1 MKKIEDMPAPGR
13 IPPPVRL
20 GPRPLPLHLGT
31 AMLTWTSSRAG
42 SESLRRG
49 SPPWSPEIRP
59 AARHLCADLAAYL
72 ADGGKDRPEADGTE
86 EAAWSAFLSAVDS
99 EVAARVSALMDGIL
113 AYRRHPFQRAQ
124 DTATVV
130 WAEGTTRLLRFG
142 DGEGHPVLIVPSLVN
157 RYHVLDIAPKRSL
170 LGYLKHAGY
179 APYVVDWDRP
189 GEIERGFTLTD
200 YIAGRLE
207 QALDALPQ
215 RTRRRPVLIG
225 YCMGGLLALALAQ
238 RRQRDL
244 GALVLLATPW
254 DFSADAG
261 SAPAMLAGMKPSF
274 GGMLDILGEL
284 PTDIIQAMFHTLDP
298 MLVPRKFLRFA
309 KMDKKSAEAEA
320 FVALED
326 WINDGVPLAAPVAR
340 EALFG
345 WYGENTTVRGRWR
358 VAGRAVEPGQVTLP
372 ALAVIPARDRIVPP
386 ASASALAAALPVAT
400 ELKTALG
407 HIGMVVSET
416 ARDRAW
422 KAIVEWLENET

>member
-1 MKKIEDMPAPGR
+1 
-13 IPPPVRL
+13 
-20 GPRPLPLHLGT
+20 
-31 AMLTWTSSRAG
+31 
-42 SESLRRG
+42 
-49 SPPWSPEIRP
+49 
-59 AARHLCADLAAYL
+59 
-72 ADGGKDRPEADGTE
+72 
-86 EAAWSAFLSAVDS
+86 
-99 EVAARVSALMDGIL
+99 
-113 AYRRHPFQRAQ
+113 
-124 DTATVV
+124 
-130 WAEGTTRLLRFG
+130 
-142 DGEGHPVLIVPSLVN
+142 
-157 RYHVLDIAPKRSL
+157 
-170 LGYLKHAGY
+170 
-179 APYVVDWDRP
+179 
-189 GEIERGFTLTD
+189 
-200 YIAGRLE
+200 
-207 QALDALPQ
+207 
-215 RTRRRPVLIG
+215 
-225 YCMGGLLALALAQ
+225 
-238 RRQRDL
+238 
-244 GALVLLATPW
+244 
-254 DFSADAG
+254 
-261 SAPAMLAGMKPSF
+261 MLAGMKPSF

-309 KMDKKSAEAEA
+309 KMDKKSTEAEA